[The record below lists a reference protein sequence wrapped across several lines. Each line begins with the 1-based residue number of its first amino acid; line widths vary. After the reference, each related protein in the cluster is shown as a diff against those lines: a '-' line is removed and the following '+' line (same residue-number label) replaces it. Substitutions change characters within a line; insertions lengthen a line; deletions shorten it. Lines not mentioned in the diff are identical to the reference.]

1 MHNKS
6 MTMFRK
12 GQNYRI
18 FIAGKVV
25 VEETSCTVTRGVDT
39 QDAANK
45 DTTYDSTVAGIG
57 GAYPAATFK
66 NMQFQVEAQGV
77 GAKNLFQMAFA
88 MMNATGGPIGWAET
102 SGAEIQGK
110 HNREGTPTYV
120 IAICNDLTINAPNR
134 QPITCSAQFTVIP
147 GTPPEIPTVTAAAA
161 TRPVLNGE
169 FLRLF
174 LGNRVVAKAT
184 NVSVH
189 YSLSLED
196 ETTKDVTSS
205 GAGRIDYKAQ
215 APTQLNYDITSECL
229 YDGGL
234 DSLTEGDEYDWELSD
249 ASGDGQATEGQVLC
263 GGTAMLTSLVANAP
277 VNQNVT
283 YSATF
288 TGIGA

>member
-18 FIAGKVV
+18 FIAGQVV

-57 GAYPAATFK
+57 GAYPVATFK
-66 NMQFQVEAQGV
+66 NMQFQVEAQGL
-77 GAKNLFQMAFA
+77 GAKKLFQMAFA

-102 SGAEIQGK
+102 SGAANPGE

-120 IAICNDLTINAPNR
+120 RAICNDLTISAPNR

-147 GTPPEIPTVTAAAA
+147 GTVSEIPTVAASAA

-174 LGNRVVAKAT
+174 FGNRVVAKAT

-196 ETTKDVTSS
+196 ETTKDITSS